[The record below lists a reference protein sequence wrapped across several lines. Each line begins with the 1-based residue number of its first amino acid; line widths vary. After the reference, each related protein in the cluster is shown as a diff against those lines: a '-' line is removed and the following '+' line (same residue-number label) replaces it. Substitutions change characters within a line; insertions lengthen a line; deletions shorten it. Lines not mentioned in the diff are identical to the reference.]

1 MTYIVSKF
9 EKNIKIKFKSKNLII
24 KALTHKSA
32 NQKMNNEKL
41 EFLGDRVIGLVL
53 SEKLFELYP
62 NENEGVLDK
71 RFARLV
77 NRKTCCNVAWSI
89 NIQSYI
95 IKGNTKKNISI
106 NDEKILSDC
115 CEALV
120 GALFIDRG
128 FDFTK
133 NYILKIWKKYLD
145 MSNVTILDPK
155 TKLQEYSLKRYKKL
169 PFYRVV
175 GSSGPRHN
183 PTYKISVSIIGSKQF
198 IGQGNSKQQ
207 AEQDGALKLLKNKNI
222 K

>member
-1 MTYIVSKF
+1 MNISKF
-9 EKNIKIKFKSKNLII
+9 EKDLKLKFKNKSLII
-24 KALTHKSA
+24 QALTHKSY
-32 NQKMNNEKL
+32 NQHNNNEKL

-53 SEKLFELYP
+53 SKKLFDLYP

-71 RFARLV
+71 RFASLV

>member
-77 NRKTCCNVAWSI
+77 NRKTCCNVAWNI
-89 NIQSYI
+89 NLQKYI
-95 IKGNTKKNISI
+95 ITGSSKKKI
-106 NDEKILSDC
+106 NLSDEKILSDC
-115 CEALV
+115 CEALI
-120 GALFIDRG
+120 GCIYLDQG
-128 FDFTK
+128 FEFVK
-133 NYILKIWKKYLD
+133 KFILKIWKKNIEESD
-145 MSNVTILDPK
+145 ITILDPK
-155 TKLQEYSLKRYKKL
+155 TKLQEYSLKLYKKL
-169 PFYRVV
+169 PNYTLLS
-175 GSSGPRHN
+175 SSGPKHN
-183 PTYKISVSIIGSKQF
+183 PTYKIAVSLLGSKRAVG
-198 IGQGNSKQQ
+198 IGKSKQE
-207 AEQDGALKLLKNKNI
+207 AEQDGANKLLKIKNI
-222 K
+222 N

>member
-1 MTYIVSKF
+1 
-9 EKNIKIKFKSKNLII
+9 
-24 KALTHKSA
+24 
-32 NQKMNNEKL
+32 
-41 EFLGDRVIGLVL
+41 
-53 SEKLFELYP
+53 
-62 NENEGVLDK
+62 
-71 RFARLV
+71 
-77 NRKTCCNVAWSI
+77 
-89 NIQSYI
+89 
-95 IKGNTKKNISI
+95 
-106 NDEKILSDC
+106 
-115 CEALV
+115 
-120 GALFIDRG
+120 
-128 FDFTK
+128 
-133 NYILKIWKKYLD
+133 